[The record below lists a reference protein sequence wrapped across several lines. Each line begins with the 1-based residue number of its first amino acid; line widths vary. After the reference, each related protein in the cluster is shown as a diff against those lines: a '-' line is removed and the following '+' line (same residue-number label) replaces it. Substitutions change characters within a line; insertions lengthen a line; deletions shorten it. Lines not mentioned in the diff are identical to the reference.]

1 MTLNLIINTA
11 VEPFGFSLEKDGR
24 CLVSI
29 KQAGD
34 RHFSESMISMI
45 DQYCRLYAK
54 GLCDIDSI
62 GVVNGPGSYT
72 GIRIGVSYAK
82 TLAYSLNCSVVG
94 LSSLESLAVQSIT
107 QTSVFAVILSAK
119 PQHVYFQLFNCINTI
134 NPVSDL
140 VLLHIDDC
148 FNLLESFKSRLDCFV
163 CSKLSLFDMCSFD
176 YLQFHPVD
184 IDCSRLF
191 VLLNKT
197 LQDVTDPS
205 VKNLSLNYICQ
216 PKIGA

>member
-1 MTLNLIINTA
+1 
-11 VEPFGFSLEKDGR
+11 
-24 CLVSI
+24 
-29 KQAGD
+29 
-34 RHFSESMISMI
+34 
-45 DQYCRLYAK
+45 
-54 GLCDIDSI
+54 
-62 GVVNGPGSYT
+62 
-72 GIRIGVSYAK
+72 
-82 TLAYSLNCSVVG
+82 
-94 LSSLESLAVQSIT
+94 
-107 QTSVFAVILSAK
+107 
-119 PQHVYFQLFNCINTI
+119 
-134 NPVSDL
+134 
-140 VLLHIDDC
+140 
-148 FNLLESFKSRLDCFV
+148 LLESFKSRLDCFV